1 METYLSKVLKLRRAA
16 GEHAPRKDNVE
27 SESVTSSDEQQAE
40 AAKLRL
46 ALSKLKGR
54 DRVGVAGE
62 TAAVIGSAAAGAAL
76 AGSAA
81 SAAGASTLLGST
93 TLAGALGGVFVTATP
108 IGWVLGSAAV
118 ASALGYGVMR
128 LVRSGSKQ
136 DSLREEVSDRLNART
151 RSLEEPSPI
160 DRDLELKRLIDERVA
175 AGVITPDAAHRVVVL
190 VEKGYLSRDLAVE
203 RIRAIDSNGSTTD

>member
-1 METYLSKVLKLRRAA
+1 METYLSKMQKLRRAA
-16 GEHAPRKDNVE
+16 SERAPRKDNAE
-27 SESVTSSDEQQAE
+27 NEPLASSNEQQAE

-62 TAAVIGSAAAGAAL
+62 TAAVVGSAAAGAAL

-81 SAAGASTLLGST
+81 GAAGASTLLGST

-108 IGWVLGSAAV
+108 IGWVLGSAVV
-118 ASALGYGVMR
+118 ASALGYGVLR

-136 DSLREEVSDRLNART
+136 DRLREEVSDRLNARA
-151 RSLEEPSPI
+151 RSFEEPSTI
-160 DRDLELKRLIDERVA
+160 DRDLELKRLIDERVE

-190 VEKGYLSRDLAVE
+190 VEKGYLSRGLAVE
-203 RIRAIDSNGSTTD
+203 RIRAIDSNSSTTD